1 MHKYGLIAL
10 DLDGT
15 LLNSNKELSNRNFAA
30 LNRAAKMG
38 IEIVPTTGRFYGGM
52 PEVIRNLDFVN
63 YAITV
68 NGAEAVELK
77 TGKVIYRAELPYK
90 QAVEIM
96 ELLDTLPVIYDCF
109 MDGAGWMTAV
119 LKEKIDETVED
130 PHYVKMLHELRR
142 PVPELKEFLLQRQQ
156 DVQKVQFFTRDLALR
171 RELLSTLGT
180 RFPGLSVS
188 SSMPQNVEI
197 NQENANKGQ
206 AVLALAKH
214 LGLSPENT
222 MAFGDGLNDMTMI
235 RATGMGIAMKNG
247 CDTLRRAADYITCEN
262 DLDGVAEAIERF
274 CLNG

>member
-1 MHKYGLIAL
+1 
-10 DLDGT
+10 
-15 LLNSNKELSNRNFAA
+15 
-30 LNRAAKMG
+30 
-38 IEIVPTTGRFYGGM
+38 
-52 PEVIRNLDFVN
+52 
-63 YAITV
+63 
-68 NGAEAVELK
+68 
-77 TGKVIYRAELPYK
+77 
-90 QAVEIM
+90 
-96 ELLDTLPVIYDCF
+96 
-109 MDGAGWMTAV
+109 MTAA

-156 DVQKVQFFTRDLALR
+156 NVQKVQFFTRDLALR

-235 RATGMGIAMKNG
+235 RAAGMGIAMKNG

>member
-15 LLNSNKELSNRNFAA
+15 LLNSKKELSNRNFAA

-68 NGAEAVELK
+68 NGAEAVEKK

-109 MDGAGWMTAV
+109 MDGAGWMTAA

-235 RATGMGIAMKNG
+235 RAAGMGIAMKNG